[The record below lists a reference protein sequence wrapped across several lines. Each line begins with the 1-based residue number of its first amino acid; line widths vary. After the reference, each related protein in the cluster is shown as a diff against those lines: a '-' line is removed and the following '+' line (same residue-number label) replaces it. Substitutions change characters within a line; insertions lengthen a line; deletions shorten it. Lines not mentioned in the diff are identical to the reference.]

1 MDWGLLLQ
9 IFLINLVY
17 IMMSTVRTLL
27 TMRGYQKIA
36 PLIAIVEVT
45 IYTLGLSMVMQYLS
59 NPIYL
64 IAYAVGFGVGIYCGM
79 MIENKMALGYSVVEV
94 YVQNDDHTLAN
105 ALRERGYGVTIQV
118 GYGRDGDRL
127 ILTILTPRSNELYLH
142 RTIDEIDPK
151 AFYLSY
157 DAKYIH
163 GGFWSKRVNPGLIKR
178 AKAKDQEVDNIVVEE
193 VESREEYIE
202 ETSYIFEEDTQQP
215 LVDAEEN
222 KEDDK

>member
-9 IFLINLVY
+9 IFFINLVY
-17 IMMSTVRTLL
+17 IMLNTIRTLM
-27 TMRGYQKIA
+27 TMRGYRNVAPVIA
-36 PLIAIVEVT
+36 VVEVT
-45 IYTLGLSMVMQYLS
+45 VYTLGLSMVMKYLE

-64 IAYAVGFGVGIYCGM
+64 LAYALGFGVGIYVGM

-127 ILTILTPRSNELYLH
+127 ILTILTPRANEVYLIK
-142 RTIDEIDPK
+142 TIDEIDPK

-157 DAKYIH
+157 DVKYIH
-163 GGFWSKRVNPGLIKR
+163 GGFWSKRVNPRLIRKSR
-178 AKAKDQEVDNIVVEE
+178 VKDEHSDNITIDE
-193 VESREEYIE
+193 VESKQDYVEEAGHIYG
-202 ETSYIFEEDTQQP
+202 DNH
-215 LVDAEEN
+215 VDQSDQNTFQN
-222 KEDDK
+222 KS

>member
-17 IMMSTVRTLL
+17 IMLSTIRTLL
-27 TMRGYQKIA
+27 TMRGYQKAA
-36 PLIAIVEVT
+36 PLISIIEVT
-45 IYTLGLSMVMQYLS
+45 VYTLGLSMVMQYLS

-64 IAYAVGFGVGIYCGM
+64 IAYALGFGVGIYCGM
-79 MIENKMALGYSVVEV
+79 MIENKLALGYSVVVV

-127 ILTILTPRSNELYLH
+127 ILTILTPRSNEVYLR
-142 RTIDEIDPK
+142 RTIEEIDPK

-163 GGFWSKRVNPGLIKR
+163 GGFWSKRVNPRLISR
-178 AKAKDQEVDNIVVEE
+178 AKAKDEEADNIVVEE
-193 VESREEYIE
+193 VESKEEYVE
-202 ETSYIFEEDTQQP
+202 ESGYLYEEDANVQN
-215 LVDAEEN
+215 EE
-222 KEDDK
+222 KTDEHQ